1 MLPCVQAQAASA
13 LRTLSLHLR
22 GRTANTAAQRNKL
35 LASCLLIYIVSM
47 AAPAVYQQS
56 GIQQLQLL
64 DSEAAIVS
72 DFSKAFADRIQQTPS
87 QVTVS
92 APDQAAAS
100 MPMPKGRWQQ
110 ALAMSSPVVNAARA
124 LLSITPPAA
133 SPDPP
138 PKKPRLEEGVHVSF
152 CCNSFMVAVAYSL
165 ARC

>member
-1 MLPCVQAQAASA
+1 MLPCAQAQAASA

-22 GRTANTAAQRNKL
+22 GRTANTAEQRRKL
-35 LASCLLIYIVSM
+35 LASCLVIAIMSL

-72 DFSKAFADRIQQTPS
+72 DFSKAFADRMQQL
-87 QVTVS
+87 TVS
-92 APDQAAAS
+92 APV
-100 MPMPKGRWQQ
+100 GRWQQ

-138 PKKPRLEEGVHVSF
+138 AKKPRLEEGVHVSF
-152 CCNSFMVAVAYSL
+152 CCNNFMVAVTCCI